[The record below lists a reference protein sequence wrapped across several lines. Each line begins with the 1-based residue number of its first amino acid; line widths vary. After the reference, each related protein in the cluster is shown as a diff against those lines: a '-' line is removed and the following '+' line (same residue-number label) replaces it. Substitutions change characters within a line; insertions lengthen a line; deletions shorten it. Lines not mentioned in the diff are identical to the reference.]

1 MLRTELTPYGRGSF
15 YGGSLML
22 KRTKTK
28 LSMMAL
34 GLILSSFIPTVLR
47 AEDAIETA
55 GEAVGMTAGNLLFLP
70 LKAISVSIGAVSGA
84 LSYLVTGGNADL
96 TKQIWQDTTQGP
108 YLITPEMAKKAVGE
122 RPELSEKK

>member
-1 MLRTELTPYGRGSF
+1 
-15 YGGSLML
+15 ML

-55 GEAVGMTAGNLLFLP
+55 GEAVAMTAGNLLFLP

-96 TKQIWQDTTQGP
+96 TKQIWQDTTEGP
-108 YLITPEMAKKAVGE
+108 YLITPEVAKKAVGE